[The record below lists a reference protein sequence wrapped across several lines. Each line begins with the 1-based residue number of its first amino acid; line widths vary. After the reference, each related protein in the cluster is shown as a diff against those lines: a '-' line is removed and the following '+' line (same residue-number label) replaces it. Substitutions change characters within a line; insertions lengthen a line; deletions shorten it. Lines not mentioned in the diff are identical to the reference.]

1 MVVWYSHLL
10 KNFPEFVVIY
20 TVKGFGIINKAEVS
34 LTTTERKAKS
44 NVRDRRDSQI
54 FGSPALIFP

>member
-1 MVVWYSHLL
+1 MVWYSHLL
-10 KNFPEFVVIY
+10 KNFPQFVVIY
-20 TVKGFGIINKAEVS
+20 TDKGFGIMNKAKVS
-34 LTTTERKAKS
+34 VTTTEREANS